1 MGDEIA
7 FSNRVSSE
15 FLTKVV
21 DISNYLGISPDW
33 LMAAMAF
40 ETGGTF
46 SPSIRNAAGSGATGL
61 IQFMPSTARALGTT
75 TDLLAEISAEDQLD
89 YVYRYFKPYAGR
101 LKSLEDT
108 YMAILWPRGIGRPMD
123 AGVGEATHPVTYRM
137 NCGLDLDGDRVIT
150 KREATERVRRL
161 LVAGLAEARGTIQ
174 TT

>member
-1 MGDEIA
+1 MGDSIA
-7 FSNRVSSE
+7 FSNRVSRE
-15 FLTKVV
+15 FLTRVV
-21 DISNYLGISPDW
+21 DICHYLGIEPDW

-46 SPSIRNAAGSGATGL
+46 SPAVRNKAGSGATGL

-75 TDLLAEISAEDQLD
+75 TDALAALSAEDQLD

-101 LKSLEDT
+101 LCCMEDV

-123 AGVGEATHPVTYRM
+123 SGVGESTHPVTYRQ
-137 NCGLDLDGDRVIT
+137 NSGLDLDGDRVIT

-174 TT
+174 NT